1 MYRYLAYVF
10 TAVFLTIGAAQAQSI
25 YTMPIGTEVETK
37 VRFARS
43 DVPLPPGKWILA
55 AASESQSRNIDGSM
69 TARLPVAT
77 LVSIRNNTLV
87 GLVSLFGTA
96 QTENLQWIRDR
107 ECERTDLLFV
117 DADRNFNMADQFCMR
132 VSHSMRTWVAPN
144 GADENT
150 QQLYAYLR
158 DAKIVRATTLLGTVV
173 RIVRYGEF
181 LRVGYEILP
190 SAFGGPATRNNSPT
204 TSEWHVDLIGANP
217 AHRRFAD
224 AWVDWSKA
232 ITPQVKAGFG
242 RTLQGYTPAAIN
254 GFDPATPRPAT
265 PVSGDFRAPA
275 VGTRFVTKNGHF
287 EVVKTES
294 MSITTMNAGK
304 SGTTW
309 SAGLLPLDSNAK
321 FDRGA
326 IESLFPL
333 SVGKKARFRQ
343 EAASS
348 TNAWD
353 QSLEIVRTEALEID
367 GKSYTT
373 FVIEGRT
380 EAVGPG
386 MNEFIR
392 KRTLHYAPELGW
404 LLKMQ
409 EEQHAGPPQRMN
421 SWEVVR
427 IIPPGG

>member
-1 MYRYLAYVF
+1 MFRYLAYVF
-10 TAVFLTIGAAQAQSI
+10 TLVFLGLGGAQAQSI
-25 YTMPIGTEVETK
+25 HKMPIGAEVETK

-55 AASESQSRNIDGSM
+55 AAGEGSSRNIDGSL
-69 TARLPVAT
+69 AVRLPNVA
-77 LVSIRNNTLV
+77 LVQIRNKMLV
-87 GLVSLFGTA
+87 GLISLLGTG
-96 QTENLQWIRDR
+96 QTEDLQWIRDR

-117 DADRNFNMADQFCMR
+117 DADRNFNPAEQYCVR
-132 VSHSMRTWVAPN
+132 VSHTMRTWVAPT
-144 GADENT
+144 GADET
-150 QQLYAYLR
+150 TKQLFAYLR
-158 DAKIVRATTLLGTVV
+158 DADISRTTTMLGSVV

-190 SAFGGPATRNNSPT
+190 SAFGGPVTRNNFPT
-204 TSEWHVDLIGANP
+204 TTEWTVGAIGGNP

-224 AWVDWSKA
+224 AWIEWSKA
-232 ITPQVKAGFG
+232 IAPQVKAGFG

-254 GFDPATPRPAT
+254 GFDPAAPRPAT

-275 VGTRFVTKNGHF
+275 IGTRFVTKNGYF

-309 SAGLLPLDSNAK
+309 SAGLLPLDTNAK

-333 SVGKKARFRQ
+333 AVGKKAQFRQ

-353 QSLEIVRTEALEID
+353 QSLEVVRTETID
-367 GKSYTT
+367 IAEKSYAT

-380 EAVGPG
+380 QAVGPG

-409 EEQHAGPPQRMN
+409 EEQLAGPPQRMN

-427 IIPPGG
+427 IVPPGG

>member
-10 TAVFLTIGAAQAQSI
+10 VLAFLAIGGAQAQSI
-25 YTMPIGTEVETK
+25 HTMPIGTEVETK

-55 AASESQSRNIDGSM
+55 AASEAQSRNIDGSM

-77 LVSIRNNTLV
+77 LVSIHNNTLV
-87 GLVSLFGTA
+87 GMVSLFGTA
-96 QTENLQWIRDR
+96 QTEDLQWVRDR

-117 DADRNFNMADQFCMR
+117 DADRYFNPADQFCVR
-132 VSHSMRTWVAPN
+132 VSHAMRTWVTPN

-150 QQLYAYLR
+150 KQLYAYLR
-158 DAKIVRATTLLGTVV
+158 DANIARATTLLGTVV
-173 RIVRYGEF
+173 RIVRHGEF

-190 SAFGGPATRNNSPT
+190 SAFGGPVTRNNFPT
-204 TSEWHVDLIGANP
+204 TSEWTVGAIGGNP
-217 AHRRFAD
+217 VHRRFAD
-224 AWVDWSKA
+224 SWIEWSKVIA
-232 ITPQVKAGFG
+232 PQVKAGFG

-254 GFDPATPRPAT
+254 GFDAAMMRPAA
-265 PVSGDFRAPA
+265 PVTGDFRAPA

-287 EVVKTES
+287 EVVKTEA
-294 MSITTMNAGK
+294 MSLTTMNPAK

-309 SAGLLPLDSNAK
+309 SAGLLPLDTNAK

-333 SVGKKARFRQ
+333 AVGKKTQFRQ
-343 EAASS
+343 EAASG

-353 QSLEIVRTEALEID
+353 QSLEVVRTESIEIA
-367 GKSYTT
+367 GKAYAT

-386 MNEFIR
+386 MNEFVR
-392 KRTLHYAPELGW
+392 KRTLHYAPEAGW
-404 LLKMQ
+404 LLRLR
-409 EEQHAGPPQRMN
+409 EEQLAGPAQRMN

-427 IIPPGG
+427 IVPPGG